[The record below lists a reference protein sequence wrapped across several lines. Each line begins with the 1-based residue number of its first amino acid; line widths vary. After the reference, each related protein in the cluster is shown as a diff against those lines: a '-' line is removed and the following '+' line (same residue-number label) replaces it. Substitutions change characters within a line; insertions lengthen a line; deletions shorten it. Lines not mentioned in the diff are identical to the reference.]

1 LFNMDEPILS
11 VKGVTKRFGGL
22 VALNDV
28 SFDVRKGEVVG
39 LMGPNGAG
47 KTTLLNV
54 VAGEYAPDAGAITF
68 KGQDITGCPPHRACH
83 LGMART
89 FQIPQPFVS
98 LTARENLMVSAVFGR
113 QLKRGTADIEYD
125 KIFDLVGLSEKKETL
140 AGDLPILS
148 LKKLELA
155 RALARNPE
163 LLLLDEVAAGITEV
177 EIPRV
182 LATIQEIRR
191 MGITVIIIEH
201 VIKVLVNVVDR
212 IVVID
217 KGVKIA
223 EDAPMAV
230 MNDCKVM
237 EAYFG
242 A

>member
-1 LFNMDEPILS
+1 MNETILS

-22 VALNDV
+22 VALDDV
-28 SFDVRKGEVVG
+28 TFEVRKGEVVG

-54 VAGEYAPDAGAITF
+54 VAGEYTPDAGSIMF
-68 KGQDITGCPPHRACH
+68 KGCDITSCPPHRACH

-89 FQIPQPFVS
+89 FQIPQPFVT

-113 QLKRGTADIEYD
+113 QLKRKTAALDED
-125 KIFDLVGLSEKKETL
+125 KIFQLVGLSEKKETL

-182 LATIQEIRR
+182 LDTIQQIRA
-191 MGITVIIIEH
+191 MGITIIIIEH
-201 VIKVLVNVVDR
+201 VMKVLLNVVDR

-217 KGVKIA
+217 KGIKIA
-223 EDAPMAV
+223 EGPPAVV
-230 MNDCKVM
+230 MNDCKVV

>member
-1 LFNMDEPILS
+1 MSEPILS
-11 VKGVTKRFGGL
+11 VSGVTKRFGGL
-22 VALNDV
+22 VALSDV
-28 SFDVRKGEVVG
+28 SFDVGKGEVVG

-54 VAGEYAPDAGAITF
+54 IAGEYAPDAGTITF
-68 KGQDITGCPPHRACH
+68 KGCDITGCPPHRACH

-89 FQIPQPFVS
+89 YQTPQPFVTLS
-98 LTARENLMVSAVFGR
+98 VRENLMVSAVFGR
-113 QLKRGTADIEYD
+113 QLKRTAADIDYG
-125 KIFDLVGLSEKKETL
+125 KIFNLVNLSEKVDTP

-155 RALARNPE
+155 RALARDPE
-163 LLLLDEVAAGITEV
+163 LILLDEVAAGITEV
-177 EIPRV
+177 EIPNV
-182 LATIQEIRR
+182 LATIRKIRD
-191 MGITVIIIEH
+191 MGITIVIIEH
-201 VIKVLVNVVDR
+201 VVKVLVNVVDR

-223 EDAPMAV
+223 EGPPAAV
-230 MNDCKVM
+230 MNDRKVM

>member
-1 LFNMDEPILS
+1 MNEPILS
-11 VKGVTKRFGGL
+11 VKGITKRFGGL
-22 VALNDV
+22 IALNDV

>member
-1 LFNMDEPILS
+1 MPPRHGQNLPDPPAFRDFNCAAKPD
-11 VKGVTKRFGGL
+11 GL
-22 VALNDV
+22 RGIRQAAQ
-28 SFDVRKGEVVG
+28 K
-39 LMGPNGAG
+39 AHC
-47 KTTLLNV
+47 
-54 VAGEYAPDAGAITF
+54 
-68 KGQDITGCPPHRACH
+68 QHR
-83 LGMART
+83 
-89 FQIPQPFVS
+89 I
-98 LTARENLMVSAVFGR
+98 R
-113 QLKRGTADIEYD
+113 Q
-125 KIFDLVGLSEKKETL
+125 EKKETL

-177 EIPRV
+177 EIPKV

-217 KGVKIA
+217 KGTKIA
-223 EDAPMAV
+223 EGPPMAV

>member
-1 LFNMDEPILS
+1 MDNPILS
-11 VKGVTKRFGGL
+11 VENVTKRFGGL
-22 VALNDV
+22 TALRDV

-47 KTTLLNV
+47 KTTLLNII
-54 VAGEYAPDAGAITF
+54 AGEYAPDNGSVSF
-68 KGQDITGCPPHRACH
+68 KGCDITGCPPHRACH
-83 LGMART
+83 LGIART
-89 FQIPQPFVS
+89 YQIPQPFVS
-98 LTARENLMVSAVFGR
+98 LTALENLKVAAVFGS
-113 QLKRGTADIEYD
+113 QLGRASTEFDYE
-125 KIFDLVGLSEKKETL
+125 KIFRLVNLAEKRETL

-155 RALARNPE
+155 RALARDPE
-163 LLLLDEVAAGITEV
+163 LILLDEVAAGITEV

-182 LATIQEIRR
+182 LDTIKQIRD
-191 MGITVIIIEH
+191 MGITIVIIEH

-217 KGVKIA
+217 KGVRIA
-223 EDAPMAV
+223 EGTPAEV
-230 MNDCKVM
+230 MNDSKVM

>member
-1 LFNMDEPILS
+1 MNEPILS
-11 VKGVTKRFGGL
+11 VNGVTKHFGGL
-22 VALNDV
+22 VALRDV
-28 SFDVRKGEVVG
+28 SFEVGKGEVVG

-54 VAGEYAPDAGAITF
+54 IAGEYAPDAGGITF
-68 KGQDITGCPPHRACH
+68 KGCDITGCPPHRACH

-89 FQIPQPFVS
+89 YQIPQPFVT
-98 LTARENLMVSAVFGR
+98 LTVRENLMVSAVFGR
-113 QLKRGTADIEYD
+113 QLKRSTTEIDYG
-125 KIFDLVGLSEKKETL
+125 KIFDLVNFSEKMDTP

-163 LLLLDEVAAGITEV
+163 LILLDEVAAGITEV
-177 EIPRV
+177 EIPQV
-182 LATIQEIRR
+182 LATLREIRN
-191 MGITVIIIEH
+191 MGITIVIIEH
-201 VIKVLVNVVDR
+201 IMKVLVNVVDK

-217 KGVKIA
+217 KGMKIA
-223 EDAPMAV
+223 EGPPAVV

>member
-1 LFNMDEPILS
+1 METPILS
-11 VKGVTKRFGGL
+11 VNGVTKHFGGL
-22 VALNDV
+22 VALKGV

-47 KTTLLNV
+47 KTTLLNII
-54 VAGEYAPDAGAITF
+54 AGEYAPDGGTITF
-68 KGQDITGCPPHRACH
+68 KGCDITGCPPHKACH
-83 LGMART
+83 LGIART
-89 FQIPQPFVS
+89 YQIPQPFVT
-98 LTARENLMVSAVFGR
+98 LTARQNLMVSAVFGR
-113 QLKRGTADIEYD
+113 QLKKTTAEFDYD
-125 KIFDLVGLSEKKETL
+125 RIFDLVNLSEKSDTL

-155 RALARNPE
+155 RALAREPE

-177 EIPRV
+177 EIPKV
-182 LATIQEIRR
+182 LTTIREIRN
-191 MGITVIIIEH
+191 MGITIVIIEH

-212 IVVID
+212 IVVVD
-217 KGVKIA
+217 KGIKIA
-223 EDAPMAV
+223 EGPPAAV

>member
-1 LFNMDEPILS
+1 MR
-11 VKGVTKRFGGL
+11 GVRKSFGGL
-22 VALNDV
+22 TALNDV
-28 SFDVRKGEVVG
+28 SFDVAKGEVVG

-54 VAGEYAPDAGAITF
+54 IAGEYAPDAGTITF
-68 KGQDITGCPPHRACH
+68 KGCDITGCPPHRACH

-89 FQIPQPFVS
+89 YQIPQPFVT

-113 QLKRGTADIEYD
+113 KLKRKDLEIDYTAL
-125 KIFDLVGLSEKKETL
+125 FDLVDLSEKMDSS

-155 RALARNPE
+155 RALARDPE
-163 LLLLDEVAAGITEV
+163 LILLDEVAAGITEV
-177 EIPRV
+177 EIPKV
-182 LATIQEIRR
+182 VATLRKIRER
-191 MGITVIIIEH
+191 GVTILIIEH
-201 VIKVLVNVVDR
+201 VVKVLVNVVDR

-223 EDAPMAV
+223 EGPPAAV
-230 MNDCKVM
+230 MNDRKVM

>member
-1 LFNMDEPILS
+1 METPILS
-11 VKGVTKRFGGL
+11 VRGVTKRFGGL
-22 VALNDV
+22 EALKDV

-54 VAGEYAPDAGAITF
+54 IAGEYAPDAGTITF
-68 KGQDITGCPPHRACH
+68 KGQDVTGCPPHRACH

-89 FQIPQPFVS
+89 YQIPQPFVT

-113 QLKRGTADIEYD
+113 QLKTRTADIDYD
-125 KIFDLVGLSEKKETL
+125 KIFDLVNLSEKKETR

-155 RALARNPE
+155 RALARGPE

-177 EIPRV
+177 EVPEV
-182 LATIQEIRR
+182 LATIQAIRD
-191 MGITVIIIEH
+191 MGITIIIIEH
-201 VIKVLVNVVDR
+201 VIRVLVNVVDR

-217 KGVKIA
+217 KGLKIA
-223 EDAPMAV
+223 EGGPAAV
-230 MNDCKVM
+230 MNDPKVM

>member
-1 LFNMDEPILS
+1 MDEPILS
-11 VKGVTKRFGGL
+11 VKSVTKRFGGL

-28 SFDVRKGEVVG
+28 SFDVNKGDVVG

-54 VAGEYAPDAGAITF
+54 VAGEYTPDAGSILF
-68 KGQDITGCPPHRACH
+68 KGCDITGCPPHRACH

-89 FQIPQPFVS
+89 FQIPQPFVT
-98 LTARENLMVSAVFGR
+98 LTARENLMVSAVFGK
-113 QLKRGTADIEYD
+113 QLKRKTAGLDEE
-125 KIFDLVGLSEKKETL
+125 KIFQLVGLSEKKETL

-163 LLLLDEVAAGITEV
+163 LLLLDEVAAGITDV

-182 LATIQEIRR
+182 LNTIKQIRA
-191 MGITVIIIEH
+191 MGITIIIIEH
-201 VIKVLVNVVDR
+201 VMKVLLNVVDR

-223 EDAPMAV
+223 EGAPSAV
-230 MNDCKVM
+230 MNDCKVV